1 MILDER
7 GGEAAQRLRTELQ
20 AGAAGES
27 LGKPGGIFLL
37 AADRLSAD
45 DAVLLAAA
53 ARAVLGGGR
62 GSLADQLDHRP
73 AAAPRRRRIVT
84 SRPIATEA
92 ARGGRQGA
100 RRTAL
105 LERLRRVH
113 RAMAA
118 ST

>member
-1 MILDER
+1 MAAR
-7 GGEAAQRLRTELQ
+7 PAQRLRTELQ

-73 AAAPRRRRIVT
+73 AARPSPPIVT
-84 SRPIATEA
+84 SRSIATEA
-92 ARGGRQGA
+92 APQPAKEPEGLLFWNGFGGFTG
-100 RRTAL
+100 
-105 LERLRRVH
+105 
-113 RAMAA
+113 MAA